1 MLTVLRGTTL
11 VELLVALAITSA
23 FFASAATLTLQQLA
37 RLATLHHQ
45 LMLEEDI
52 RLVVRAV
59 RTELQ
64 RAGYVALPLE
74 QRLSPPSSAAVFAQL
89 TRAEY
94 PGEQANSCVLFAYD
108 KNKNG
113 IAERHNPAE
122 LLGFRLRDGALEYRM
137 AGRTC
142 VQSGWQDITSATHI
156 RLRQFV
162 FGTPVAA
169 GYGAA
174 VPVAITG
181 ESVANPALRHTTTFT
196 VVLPNIVVP

>member
-1 MLTVLRGTTL
+1 MLRAIRGVTL
-11 VELLVALAITSA
+11 VGLLVSLAIASA

-37 RLATLHHQ
+37 RLAVLHHQ

-52 RLVVRAV
+52 RLLIRAI

-64 RAGYVALPLE
+64 RGGYVALPLS
-74 QRLSPPSSAAVFAQL
+74 QRLSPPPAAAVFGQL
-89 TRAEY
+89 TLAAY
-94 PGEQANSCVLFAYD
+94 PGEPAGSCVLFAYD

-113 IAERHNPAE
+113 TPNSLNPAE

-137 AGRTC
+137 AGRNCT
-142 VQSGWQDITSATHI
+142 QGGWQDITSSAHI

-162 FGTPVAA
+162 IGAPVAA

-174 VPVAITG
+174 LPVTLAG
-181 ESVANPALRHTTTFT
+181 ESVANPNLQHSVTFT
-196 VVLPNIVVP
+196 VPMPNIVVP